1 IWTRQ
6 RVKRNQGGRRFEEKE
21 SARWLSGQK
30 AAAERLAGAASIV
43 MVSDREADIYDLFTQ
58 RAPEAELIVRAA
70 QDRRLADGGK
80 LFDALEQ
87 APRLAT
93 KQVRVA
99 PRGPGDKERFA
110 EVELRATIVSL
121 ARPAERSRRD
131 TPANV
136 IMTYVEAREVN
147 APAGKTPL
155 LWRLLTT

>member
-1 IWTRQ
+1 LAIQDTSEVNFSGRDKKRRGLGPAGDGKAPGFFIHPVIAVDIEREALIGLVDAHIWTRQ
-6 RVKRNQGGRRFEEKE
+6 RGKRNQGGRRVEAKE
-21 SARWLSGQK
+21 SAHWLARRK

-99 PRGPGDKERFA
+99 PRGPGDKE
-110 EVELRATIVSL
+110 
-121 ARPAERSRRD
+121 
-131 TPANV
+131 
-136 IMTYVEAREVN
+136 
-147 APAGKTPL
+147 
-155 LWRLLTT
+155 